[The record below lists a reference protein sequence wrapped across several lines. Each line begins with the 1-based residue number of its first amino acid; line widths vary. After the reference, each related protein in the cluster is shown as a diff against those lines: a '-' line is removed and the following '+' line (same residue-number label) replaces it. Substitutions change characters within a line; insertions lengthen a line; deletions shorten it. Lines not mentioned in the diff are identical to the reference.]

1 MTISKN
7 ALPSPHDYQ
16 SGDWVLQ
23 DFVGLINRFQL
34 QVGITLQLNGL
45 TVSGTTIDGPAYFR
59 RLGDMVA
66 EGMRRSSNISG
77 AADTMREY
85 FARHASIYDEQNTDS
100 DQTTVPATYI
110 HLENAMFWG
119 SDGRTINS
127 QGALWRGRLS
137 EVSGFYLGAL
147 AKS

>member
-1 MTISKN
+1 MTADNN
-7 ALPSPHDYQ
+7 ASPPPHDYQ

-59 RLGDMVA
+59 KLGDMVA
-66 EGMRRSSNISG
+66 EGMQRSSNISS

-85 FARHASIYDEQNTDS
+85 FACRANIYDDQNSETD
-100 DQTTVPATYI
+100 QPLAPATYI
-110 HLENAMFWG
+110 HLQNAVFWG
-119 SDGRTINS
+119 SDGGMINP

-147 AKS
+147 TRS

>member
-1 MTISKN
+1 MTADNSTPT
-7 ALPSPHDYQ
+7 PSHDYQ

-23 DFVGLINRFQL
+23 DFVGLINKFQL
-34 QVGITLQLNGL
+34 RVGITLQLNGL

-59 RLGDMVA
+59 QLGDMVA
-66 EGMRRSSNISG
+66 EGMRHSSNISG

-85 FARHASIYDEQNTDS
+85 FACRANIYDDQDSES
-100 DQTTVPATYI
+100 DQPLVPATYI
-110 HLENAMFWG
+110 HLENAVFWG
-119 SDGRTINS
+119 SDGQTVNQ